1 MDPVP
6 LPGTAQR
13 PQQLV
18 SGRTPRSAASIS
30 GLPAANSGYLKCK
43 FSRDWIGTWQCRQVG
58 LSASSSL
65 CFRSAIRTARTRR
78 SRMAERWCRKTC
90 SPHRW
95 GGGFSSSQTW
105 LWVLG
110 AHMPLNEQAGIVR
123 CCLGCRGA
131 SERPWWPPVPW
142 LEASWQPGRC

>member
-58 LSASSSL
+58 LSASSSW
-65 CFRSAIRTARTRR
+65 CFRSAIHTAPTRR
-78 SRMAERWCRKTC
+78 SRMAERWCRKMC

-95 GGGFSSSQTW
+95 GGGGRLLQQPDMA
-105 LWVLG
+105 LG
-110 AHMPLNEQAGIVR
+110 A
-123 CCLGCRGA
+123 GCTHA
-131 SERPWWPPVPW
+131 TE
-142 LEASWQPGRC
+142 